1 MMKSTLVPALILGA
15 AVAMAG
21 CALGSG
27 GGKKEIRVAVTDR
40 GFEPKEIRVKKGE
53 DVTLLVTRQTD
64 QTCATEI
71 VIAGGKIRA
80 ALPLNQ
86 PVRVAL
92 GPIDAGGVK
101 FACGMGMLEGAV
113 VAR

>member
-1 MMKSTLVPALILGA
+1 M
-15 AVAMAG
+15 
-21 CALGSG
+21 
-27 GGKKEIRVAVTDR
+27 KEIRVAVTDK
-40 GFEPKEIRVKKGE
+40 GFEPKEIQVKKGE
-53 DVTLLVTRQTD
+53 DVTLVVTRETD

-71 VIAGGKIRA
+71 VVAGGTVRA

-101 FACGMGMLEGAV
+101 FACGMGMLGGAV
-113 VAR
+113 VVR

>member
-1 MMKSTLVPALILGA
+1 MIRLMLVAALILGS
-15 AVAMAG
+15 AVASG
-21 CALGSG
+21 CAGGSEG
-27 GGKKEIRVAVTDR
+27 RMKEIQVAVTDK

-53 DVTLLVTRQTD
+53 DVTLVVTRRSD

-71 VIAGGKIRA
+71 VVAGGKVRA

-92 GPIDAGGVK
+92 GTIDAGGVK
-101 FACGMGMLEGAV
+101 FACGMGMLEGSV
-113 VAR
+113 VVR